1 MSLRKLNWM
10 LKLFGFFKVPLISY
24 TNPKIVAID
33 DQYVQVKIKL
43 KRRTKNHLGS
53 MYFGALAI
61 GADVAGGFLAVKLAE
76 EQGLKI
82 SLAFKSVKGNFL
94 KRPERDVLFTCRDG
108 DLIQKMLA
116 QSKQD
121 GERKNQP
128 VRITATCPSQFGDE
142 PVAEFD
148 LELSVK
154 VLGA

>member
-1 MSLRKLNWM
+1 MALRKLNWM

-24 TNPKIVAID
+24 TNPKIIAID
-33 DQYVQVKIKL
+33 DKQVQVKIKL

-76 EQGLKI
+76 EQHLKI
-82 SLAFKSVKGNFL
+82 SLAFKSVNASFL
-94 KRPERDVLFTCRDG
+94 KRPERDVVFTCNDG
-108 DLIQKMLA
+108 ELIQAMLA
-116 QSKQD
+116 ESQQD
-121 GERKNQP
+121 GERKNQM
-128 VRITATCPSQFGDE
+128 VRITATCPEQFGDE

-154 VLGA
+154 VIQ